1 MWWELATH
9 RGGNIQGGIAW
20 GGIISG
26 VALYSI
32 ARCGFECGAA
42 ISSCLILRV
51 SYNKGVHLIPRNK
64 KRSRYDLTLTS
75 RKRFMGVKQD
85 IEEKLAPQLL

>member
-20 GGIISG
+20 GGIMSG

-32 ARCGFECGAA
+32 VRCGLSVVPQFLVARFCVYLT
-42 ISSCLILRV
+42 IRV
-51 SYNKGVHLIPRNK
+51 F
-64 KRSRYDLTLTS
+64 T
-75 RKRFMGVKQD
+75 
-85 IEEKLAPQLL
+85 